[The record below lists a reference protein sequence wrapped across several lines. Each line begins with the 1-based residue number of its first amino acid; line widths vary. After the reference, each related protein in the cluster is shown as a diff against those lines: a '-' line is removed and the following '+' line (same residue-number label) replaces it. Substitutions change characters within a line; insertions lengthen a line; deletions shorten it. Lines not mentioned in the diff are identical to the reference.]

1 MNEAQTAQGDQKPQ
15 EPILQFALPLSI
27 ANVILKGLGE
37 LPLKESMAAV
47 EIVQRQANANI
58 ARFRAEAEAASAPQ
72 PPPAPPAP
80 PAPAAPA
87 MKVPRKRPA
96 RARR

>member
-1 MNEAQTAQGDQKPQ
+1 MSDAQTTQGEQKPQ

-47 EIVQRQANANI
+47 EMVQRQANANF
-58 ARFRAEAEAASAPQ
+58 AKMKAEAEAAAAPVV
-72 PPPAPPAP
+72 PLAPPAVP
-80 PAPAAPA
+80 SAPA
-87 MKVPRKRPA
+87 MKTAARKRPS